1 MPIQLR
7 CPECNKPL
15 KVREEL
21 AGKKVKCPGC
31 GKPVPV
37 PAAEPEEPEPVVEEV
52 EEAPPPK
59 PAKAAKAALTTKPKA
74 KPEPVEEDEPDEDEG
89 DERGKVAKVAKGG
102 QQWVPCPNCGAT
114 GARRVKYTFWGS
126 FYGPRLFSHV
136 RCQQCRTTYNGK
148 TGGSNLIPAIAC
160 VTVPAILIII
170 ILGLIGL
177 MLWWKLYG
185 AGQ

>member
-15 KVREEL
+15 KVKEEL

-31 GKPVPV
+31 GKAVPVPV
-37 PAAEPEEPEPVVEEV
+37 PEVEPEPVEEV
-52 EEAPPPK
+52 QEAPPPK
-59 PAKAAKAALTTKPKA
+59 PAKPAKAALTTKPKA
-74 KPEPVEEDEPDEDEG
+74 RPEPPSVEEDEPDEDADEG
-89 DERGKVAKVAKGG
+89 RSKPAKAAKG

-148 TGGSNLIPAIAC
+148 TGGSNLIPAIGC
-160 VTVPAILIII
+160 VTIPAIGIII

-185 AGQ
+185 AAQ

>member
-15 KVREEL
+15 KVKEEL

-37 PAAEPEEPEPVVEEV
+37 PAAEEEPEPVVEEV
-52 EEAPPPK
+52 QEAPPK
-59 PAKAAKAALTTKPKA
+59 PGKSAKAAVTSRPKA
-74 KPEPVEEDEPDEDEG
+74 PAEVEPTDDDEPEEE
-89 DERGKVAKVAKGG
+89 ERGAKGKAAKGG
-102 QQWVPCPNCGAT
+102 GSQWVPCPKCGAT

-126 FYGPRLFSHV
+126 FYGPKLFSHV

-148 TGGSNLIPAIAC
+148 TGGSNIIPAIGC
-160 VTVPAILIII
+160 VALPAMGIIFIIALILVYIWY
-170 ILGLIGL
+170 LGYFG
-177 MLWWKLYG
+177 G
-185 AGQ
+185 R